1 MISLNSVEAYNSIPD
16 LHERQRKVYAC
27 IVANPRM
34 SSNDIARATGMN
46 PMNVRNRITEL
57 LNDGQ
62 IIVCGK
68 KRDRITGRTVR
79 QYEKVENP
87 HVVRWAEAEA

>member
-1 MISLNSVEAYNSIPD
+1 
-16 LHERQRKVYAC
+16 
-27 IVANPRM
+27 M

-46 PMNVRNRITEL
+46 PANVRNRITEL

-62 IIVCGK
+62 IRVCGK
-68 KRDRITGRTVR
+68 KRDRVTGRTVR

-87 HVVRWAEAEA
+87 HTVRWAEAEA